1 MVLEYNLWCFKAIQF
16 ISWLFTHIYWHTRAC
31 PEWAEW
37 LQCGD
42 CCHDLWRS
50 VLPTRFG
57 LKKSSTQRPLKA
69 SQTHWTS
76 NMHTYSYTCDCSDSW
91 PKNEHSG
98 IIYSPLSFSKPV
110 WLLFYFR
117 TQEKLFSS
125 MSRLF
130 FCTRYCTL
138 LWRTDF
144 YVHVYVFYQ
153 SFKACS
159 PKDKYLV
166 HKFGAITD
174 TFFWIA
180 PQRNQAN

>member
-1 MVLEYNLWCFKAIQF
+1 MFQSNTINFLIIYTYLLTHTSVSRMSRMTPVWRLL
-16 ISWLFTHIYWHTRAC
+16 SWPLALCAADTVWS
-31 PEWAEW
+31 
-37 LQCGD
+37 Q
-42 CCHDLWRS
+42 
-50 VLPTRFG
+50 
-57 LKKSSTQRPLKA
+57 KSSTQRPWRQ

-138 LWRTDF
+138 LWRFF

-153 SFKACS
+153 SLRPVH
-159 PKDKYLV
+159 PKTNIWCINLE
-166 HKFGAITD
+166 
-174 TFFWIA
+174 
-180 PQRNQAN
+180 Q